1 MTWWKRPSLWA
12 AASAI
17 AVLIANAG
25 GLAIG
30 DDGIG
35 YEAISDSIRTGNG
48 LGYFLEPRL
57 TIWPPLWPALM
68 ALISKVTTL
77 NPEGAA
83 IVLNAL
89 TAAAVVLLVSRILR
103 RLVRSEQVQL
113 VGTAVV
119 ALGASSMVFG
129 HLLMTDFALA
139 AVTMAL
145 FLVLMNHRDA
155 PSWKMLAL
163 AALLIT
169 TAFMIRYA
177 GVVTLA
183 TAVVWLS
190 IDRRRTVR
198 QRITDVAGLS
208 VAALIVPVA
217 WVLRNHSID
226 GTTLGERWSSKRGLI
241 PNTFDAL
248 ATVGNFLT
256 PGVAIGERMIF
267 AVVAVLGTLV
277 MAAMLARALRAD
289 TRVRSV
295 SGAFEL
301 LASPTGLVG
310 GHAVVYLVYMLYVRT
325 TTGLN
330 QLDFRLLNPM
340 YLSMVIVALVILDRV
355 IADRSDVRWQRAARV
370 VLGSWA
376 GLNLIIG
383 LGMVAYFSTDPAL
396 FDGNYESR
404 QYDLARASSAL
415 DALPAGCRTASNL
428 PNAFYKGGLEPE
440 WSPFETGL
448 ESDDPSDD
456 IEVLVR
462 ELSEPDAQERCLVW
476 VDLQPRWG
484 HLATRATLRQHVN
497 LVELASDGAVTTYRI
512 EPLDR

>member
-1 MTWWKRPSLWA
+1 MIWWKRPSLWA
-12 AASAI
+12 AASAF

-35 YEAISDSIRTGNG
+35 YQAISDSIRNGEG

-57 TIWPPLWPALM
+57 TIWPPGWPALM
-68 ALISKVTTL
+68 ALVSKVTTL

-89 TAAAVVLLVSRILR
+89 TAAAVVLLVNRILR
-103 RLVRSEQVQL
+103 RLVRSENVQVL
-113 VGTAVV
+113 GTAVV

-145 FLVLMNHRDA
+145 FVVLLNYRDD
-155 PSWKMLAL
+155 PSPRLIAAA
-163 AALLIT
+163 AALIT
-169 TAFMIRYA
+169 AAFMIRYA

-183 TAVVWLS
+183 TAAVWLLL
-190 IDRRRTVR
+190 DRRRTVR
-198 QRITDVAGLS
+198 QRLLS
-208 VAALIVPVA
+208 VAALSVGALIVPVA
-217 WVLRNHSID
+217 WILRNHSID

-256 PGVAIGERMIF
+256 PGVAIAQRMIF
-267 AVVAVLGTLV
+267 AAVAVVGSV
-277 MAAMLARALRAD
+277 IMAAMLARALRND
-289 TRVRSV
+289 QRVRSV
-295 SGAFEL
+295 NGVIDL
-301 LASPTGLVG
+301 LASPTGLIG
-310 GHAVVYLVYMLYVRT
+310 GHAIVYLVYMLYVRT

-355 IADRSDVRWQRAARV
+355 SEDSSDVRWQRAARV

-376 GLNLIIG
+376 GLNMIIG

-404 QYDLARASSAL
+404 QYDLARASDAL
-415 DALPAGCRTASNL
+415 DALPDGCRTASNL

-462 ELSEPDAQERCLVW
+462 ELAEPDAEERCLVW

-484 HLATRATLRQHVN
+484 HLASRATLRKHVD

-512 EPLDR
+512 EPLEP